1 MGYRLPIINLNLPPE
16 ERVKVENIMASMVI
30 PGPQKPKEL
39 DTFLQPLVEELKR
52 LDRDVQAYEIQVVH
66 STLKPG

>member
-1 MGYRLPIINLNLPPE
+1 
-16 ERVKVENIMASMVI
+16 MASMVI

-52 LDRDVQAYEIQVVH
+52 LDRGVEAYDPN
-66 STLKPG
+66 TGYTFDLKAWVMMVTGNSSAVADAIGSGC